1 MGLHPDCTG
10 NRAGREVASCR
21 VALQGHSALP
31 GSPPDKKLKVCQKH
45 TFLFYAQSPDFHKLG
60 LCYYLKILYL

>member
-31 GSPPDKKLKVCQKH
+31 ARQTKNLPASERLRAKGVNHLVINQ
-45 TFLFYAQSPDFHKLG
+45 G
-60 LCYYLKILYL
+60 

>member
-31 GSPPDKKLKVCQKH
+31 GSPPDKKFARKRALAGKR
-45 TFLFYAQSPDFHKLG
+45 S
-60 LCYYLKILYL
+60 

>member
-31 GSPPDKKLKVCQKH
+31 GNPPDKKFARKR
-45 TFLFYAQSPDFHKLG
+45 SPAGKRS
-60 LCYYLKILYL
+60 